1 MNVFL
6 DDFVCDHLAKHAE
19 AQHLVTLKEKGLI
32 LRFTNVDKINS
43 IYWEFKKGDSR
54 KWKLHLQIK
63 KKCLKKIM
71 AKFEEKGLVKNVGAG
86 IKCDE
91 KYLEYEVKNSTIW
104 GSLSKKYEVKNS
116 KIWGSL
122 SKKYSVQRNPLAGTL
137 PINKHLQVFFSSSL
151 FCAVYVN
158 CLLWHPCRNN
168 SFELK

>member
-54 KWKLHLQIK
+54 KWKSHLQKK

-71 AKFEEKGLVKNVGAG
+71 EKFEKKGLVKNVGAG

-91 KYLEYEVKNSTIW
+91 KYLEYEVIKNST
-104 GSLSKKYEVKNS
+104 
-116 KIWGSL
+116 IWGSL
-122 SKKYSVQRNPLAGTL
+122 SKKYSVQRNPLAGTQS
-137 PINKHLQVFFSSSL
+137 INKHLQVFFL
-151 FCAVYVN
+151 QVYSV
-158 CLLWHPCRNN
+158 L
-168 SFELK
+168 ST